1 MNKLSQIKIAIKD
14 NKNYSS
20 YNTDYGIL
28 LNKVREINYFK
39 QGDSNWFGMNIDEKA
54 KEIQRIIKNF
64 RLAVQN
70 GDIIHVENT
79 DTEFL
84 RYEIDDTYHYSYIG
98 TDHISNWKNIEGV
111 ILEENGKYPDTVGG
125 MSISN
130 LYVQPNENVLN
141 PLDEFE
147 GWESEWE
154 IINENSFRYKNA
166 R

>member
-54 KEIQRIIKNF
+54 KKIKHILKNF
-64 RLAVQN
+64 HLAVQN
-70 GDIIHVENT
+70 GDIIHVQNT
-79 DTEFL
+79 GSEFL
-84 RYEIDDTYHYSYIG
+84 RYKVDGEYKYSYIG
-98 TDHISNWKNIEGV
+98 TGYESDWKDQDGV

-130 LYVQPNENVLN
+130 LYVQPNEDVLN